1 MKKILVNFS
10 NTFIQTFL
18 SDIESY
24 KVGAYYIFP
33 TYHCCQYRNRNGTR
47 KRIQYNKGKMCISLA
62 HTACW
67 RKIIKK
73 YLNPKVYN
81 TRYQRNFVKTEFE
94 KKRIILS

>member
-1 MKKILVNFS
+1 
-10 NTFIQTFL
+10 
-18 SDIESY
+18 
-24 KVGAYYIFP
+24 
-33 TYHCCQYRNRNGTR
+33 
-47 KRIQYNKGKMCISLA
+47 MCISLV

-67 RKIIKK
+67 RKTIKK